1 MAQKKLVRSSN
12 KVLAGVCGGIA
23 EFFGLDITLVR
34 VLYVLLSFFSAAFP
48 GLLLY
53 IIFRLLMPEGDSK
66 DNRFDDAEVVK

>member
-23 EFFGLDITLVR
+23 EYFDLDITLVR
-34 VLYVLLSFFSAAFP
+34 VIYVCLSFFSAAFP

-53 IIFRLLMPEGDSK
+53 IILMLLMPEGGPN
-66 DNRFDDAEVVK
+66 DNIQDAEVVE

>member
-53 IIFRLLMPEGDSK
+53 IILMLLMPEGGPN
-66 DNRFDDAEVVK
+66 DNIQDAEVVE

>member
-53 IIFRLLMPEGDSK
+53 IILMLLMPEGGANDK
-66 DNRFDDAEVVK
+66 FDDAEVVK

>member
-53 IIFRLLMPEGDSK
+53 IILMLLMPVML
-66 DNRFDDAEVVK
+66 NA